1 MARARTGSSTEHL
14 ASMIKRYSCQSALL
28 INERIMSATWH
39 YSHYMVTPTGM
50 YDRSYAGPNRPSGT
64 GSVKLLDTGVI
75 VGPTEGLRELV

>member
-1 MARARTGSSTEHL
+1 
-14 ASMIKRYSCQSALL
+14 
-28 INERIMSATWH
+28 MSATWH